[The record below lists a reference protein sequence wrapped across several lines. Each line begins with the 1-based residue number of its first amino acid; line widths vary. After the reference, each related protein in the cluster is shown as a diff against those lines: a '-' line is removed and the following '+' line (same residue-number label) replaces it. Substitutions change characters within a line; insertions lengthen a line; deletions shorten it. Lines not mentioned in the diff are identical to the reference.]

1 MQKPNPWAHK
11 QRRRNT
17 YNKIANNRIDTT
29 TNSGYPARMSQS
41 DHKDIERAE
50 IWAELVE
57 ELKLGRDLAE
67 PLYGRVRDAIAG
79 RIAEGSFPPD
89 MRLPTVRALAA
100 ILNLNARTVA
110 RAFKELGERGLIEAN
125 RGGGSHVARPGQP
138 RRRTGGRKADSA
150 AAIAPPGISSRL
162 FELARAPG
170 VIAFT
175 GNYPSVAASDAPVFQ
190 RGLAALMQGDAD
202 RFFRYDPPG
211 GRDELREAL
220 LPFLSAHGLAARPDS
235 IIITSGGQQ
244 GLDLVARLCLKP
256 GDSVIVEQPCYFGI
270 INVIRAARAK
280 PISLPVGPNGLDL
293 DAVRDALR
301 RHRPRLIVVNP
312 TFQNPTGYVMPEGAR
327 QTLVDLANEYA
338 TPILEDDHCPELRY
352 RGHPV
357 LPLRA
362 MRGGEDAVFYT
373 RGFGKV
379 FVPGIRTGF
388 LIAPR
393 VHLQECLSLKATTDL
408 QSPALLQGALA
419 DYFSRT
425 DWPAY
430 LERLR
435 GEYRRRQEALHAAL
449 TAALG
454 PDGAKISRPDGG
466 LSLWLALPE
475 DADTRELYFNAVRR
489 GVAFA
494 VADSFS
500 LAPGTTSGIRIAFG
514 LTDPAQFA
522 EGVDRL
528 AAVLRSTVLPR
539 QSITSAM
546 I

>member
-1 MQKPNPWAHK
+1 MDEK
-11 QRRRNT
+11 
-17 YNKIANNRIDTT
+17 ANWTD
-29 TNSGYPARMSQS
+29 
-41 DHKDIERAE
+41 
-50 IWAELVE
+50 LVE
-57 ELKLGRDLAE
+57 ELRRGRDMTD
-67 PLYGRVRDAIAG
+67 PLYGRVRDAIAA
-79 RIAEGSFPPD
+79 RIAEGSFPPG

-100 ILNLNARTVA
+100 ILELNARTVA
-110 RAFKELGERGLIEAN
+110 RAFKELGESGLIEAN

-138 RRRTGGRKADSA
+138 RRKASERRADNA

-175 GNYPSVAASDAPVFQ
+175 GNYPSATVSDAAAFQ
-190 RGLAALMQGDAD
+190 HCLTGLLEEDPSP
-202 RFFRYDPPG
+202 FFRYDPPA
-211 GRDELREAL
+211 GRNELRDAMQ
-220 LPFLSAHGLAARPDS
+220 PFLSAHGLAARPES
-235 IIITSGGQQ
+235 IVITSGGQQ

-256 GDSVIVEQPCYFGI
+256 GDAVIVEQPCYFGI
-270 INVIRAARAK
+270 INVIRAARAR
-280 PISLPVGPNGLDL
+280 PIPLPVGPQGFDL
-293 DAVRDALR
+293 DAVRDAIR
-301 RHRPRLIVVNP
+301 RHRPRLIVANP
-312 TFQNPTGYVMPEGAR
+312 TFQNPTGYVMPEQAR

-393 VHLQECLSLKATTDL
+393 AHVQNCLSLKATTDL
-408 QSPALLQGALA
+408 QSPALLQGGLA
-419 DYFSRT
+419 AYFQRT

-435 GEYRRRQEALHAAL
+435 AEYRQRQETLHALL
-449 TAALG
+449 TTALG
-454 PDGAKISRPDGG
+454 EDGTTVLKPEGG
-466 LSLWLALPE
+466 LSLWLSLPG
-475 DADTRELYFNAVRR
+475 DADTRELYFNAVQR

-500 LAPGTTSGIRIAFG
+500 LSPGNTSGIRISFG
-514 LTDPAQFA
+514 LTDPALYA
-522 EGVDRL
+522 DGVERL

-539 QSITSAM
+539 HGMASAV